1 MINIMYDY
9 RDILSD
15 LAEHGVDLKAF
26 EAKVRRMSGGEL
38 YQSMFEFVY
47 ETLVL
52 NNYSIELLMGE
63 SI

>member
-1 MINIMYDY
+1 MNNFKYDY

-15 LAEHGVDLKAF
+15 LADHGVDLESF
-26 EAKVRRMSGGEL
+26 EVKVRQMSGGVL
-38 YQSMFEFVY
+38 NQSMFEFVY